1 MTAVNSRFNVSR
13 ALPTLAFALC
23 CLAAT
28 GETWGADAEPPR
40 IQILL
45 VGVDHLGKKHDV
57 HNSPNIDP
65 MTLQHQ
71 AEIQEVIG
79 RIARFKPTKVM
90 VERDFKDEKTTAEYQ
105 QYLQGKFSLGPN
117 EVYQYGFRLAALSHD
132 PAIYCIDT
140 IQDFPFDYEGMTAS
154 ADKHGQKP
162 VLDAGEAELA
172 PYLKQLDDLT
182 LHGTVGDVL
191 RYVNDPKAFAMN
203 GGWYLFAARVGA
215 DADYAGADLVSI
227 WYARNVHIYA
237 NILRQVAPGDRVVI
251 FIGAGHV
258 PSLRWL
264 IQQSPDL
271 DLVDTEP
278 YLR

>member
-1 MTAVNSRFNVSR
+1 MNYVKPLC
-13 ALPTLAFALC
+13 ALILS
-23 CLAAT
+23 LAALAAA
-28 GETWGADAEPPR
+28 GQASAAAAPR

-65 MTLQHQ
+65 LTPAHQ
-71 AEIQEVIG
+71 AEIKEIIED
-79 RIARFKPTKVM
+79 IARFKPTKVM
-90 VERDFKDEKTTAEYQ
+90 VERDYQDAKTLAEYQ
-105 QYLQGKFSLGPN
+105 QYLQGKFTLGPN
-117 EVYQYGFRLAALSHD
+117 EVYQYGFRLAALAHD

-154 ADKHGQKP
+154 AAKHGQQA
-162 VLDAGEAELA
+162 VLDASEAELA
-172 PYLKQLDDLT
+172 PYLAKLDDLT

-191 RYVNDPKAFAMN
+191 RYLNRPEVLAMN
-203 GGWYLFAARVGA
+203 GDYYAYIARGGA
-215 DADYAGADLVSI
+215 DKDYAGADLVST

-237 NILRQVAPGDRVVI
+237 NMLRQLAPGDRVVV
-251 FIGAGHV
+251 FIGAGHT

-271 DLVDTEP
+271 ELVDTES
-278 YLR
+278 YLK